1 MGYSPTVVDAKELI
15 ELNAHAYD
23 SATRVPA
30 GWVVIRTAFDP
41 ESGLK
46 AVAYQNNLDPT
57 RIAVAVAGTQFN
69 GGGSLD
75 TDGAVLG
82 NNFPQLYND
91 QLRLFLDAV
100 TRDQPKD
107 VQIAMTGHS
116 LGGLGVQ
123 LSVPYL
129 IDQGFINA
137 YGVTFGALGAATVA
151 GEAGFVSPLSS
162 YAPSILNIVN
172 AGDPIATIKSQIGQV
187 VQIGE
192 QGPIWRLLDVVTS
205 VLFPTRPLY
214 LAGAIAAF
222 HALDEYQAKLD
233 TVPGTDPLPPLQIDP
248 TRDTPDNASAL
259 SSAFLSL
266 RDASDRL
273 IDPTAE
279 IDLERLGKAYVL
291 LAGEPGQPASLL
303 TVPAEGSTEGML
315 VGLDRDGAPNLVA
328 TAGSVERIQGLVD
341 GGARL
346 ILEVGPS
353 LELESIDEKADGSGT
368 LKFIDGRTADF
379 ERGTLIQ
386 IGGFASEQLAGSDR
400 PDLMVGGDG
409 DDALV
414 GAGHHDQLYGGP
426 GNDKLDGGHG
436 NDKLIGGP
444 GNDGLEGGRGNDRLD
459 GGPGDDAM
467 RGGSG
472 SDTYG
477 VDGAGNDWLWDQ
489 DLTPS
494 ADEVD
499 TIELDPSITPDQV
512 EVFQSGNDLVFRIN
526 GTDGGN
532 QSGGTLW
539 IEDGVPSWDDEAVSR
554 IELVRFGDGTVW
566 SWKQVL
572 DRKQALPSDL
582 LSLDPQSEL
591 TDQLTG
597 PRALS
602 VPGSWIDQTIGAI
615 SDKFDHAEQ
624 IVSPIVLDLDGD
636 GVETTPATDGVPFDH
651 NGDGFKERS
660 GWAGSGDGFLV
671 WDRDSNG
678 HIDGGSELFGNRTP
692 LRGGGVAANGFAALA
707 SWDGN
712 ADGRIDANDALW
724 SNLRIWRDSNDDG
737 VSEPD
742 EITLLSDHGLTAIN
756 TAYVNATTVDTQG
769 NAHKQIGSFTRVD
782 GTTGAAEDVWFQAD
796 PLHST
801 AASLLNVPAD
811 VAALPDFPGY
821 GTTHSLHQ
829 AMVRDASGTLK
840 GLVESFTNSSDPNQR
855 GGLVDQILFRWT
867 GSDGIN
873 PAGRGPLMD
882 ARQVAVLEAFMGRGY
897 LGYGGATDP
906 YHTSA
911 PILKEAYANLKG
923 LVHAGLMAQTHLAD
937 LYDRIG
943 FIWDETRGLKADLSA
958 VTAELQHRLVVD
970 AVAAQAD
977 LAEFARGLRT
987 FATEGM
993 LDYWSFRDAF
1003 VSQDPSLGWVFD
1015 SLRSNFI
1022 LGTSGP
1028 DVLSGT
1034 LSDDALRGGTGNDV
1048 LRGAE
1053 GPDALY
1059 GDEGAD
1065 TLWGQDG
1072 DDVVVGGVGS
1082 DQLYGGNGADRLEG
1096 GDGDDLLFGE
1106 AGDDALLGG
1115 AGNDQLG
1122 GGAGDDVLRGGD
1134 GTDVLT
1140 GGPGADLLDGGPG
1153 SDSMQGHQGNDVY
1166 LFGRGSGQD
1175 SIQEN
1180 GDITGASDVI
1190 RLGAG
1195 IAPSDIAVRRE
1206 GDHLVLGIKGT
1217 TDQLTVYYAFG
1228 QFSPANE
1235 MEAIV
1240 FADGTVWDLL
1250 QVKNI
1255 LIQGTGGPDT
1265 LIGYETPD
1273 SISGL
1278 GGNDVISGR
1287 GGNDTLD
1294 GGPGADRLDGEAGDD
1309 SLRGGAGNDQLYGGS
1324 DDDALSGE
1332 VGDDYL
1338 DGGTGA
1344 DRLDGGAD
1352 NDSMNG
1358 GRGPDTYL
1366 FGRGSGQ
1373 DTIQDADTMP
1383 GVIDAIQLAS
1393 DLRPSDV
1400 AVKRDGDHLVL
1411 SINGTSDQLTVYNW
1425 FWQDLPDNQVEQ
1437 VRFADGTVWDTPT
1450 IKAKVVT
1457 GTPGADTLT
1466 GYATADTLDGL
1477 AGNDT
1482 VFGRADDDMLR
1493 GGDGADRLYGE
1504 TGNDTLLGGP
1514 GDDYL
1519 NGGAGTDTLDGG
1531 AGNDSMDG
1539 GLSGDTYLFGRGSGQ
1554 DTIQDADSTAGVAD
1568 TIQMA
1573 AGVLPIDVALSRNG
1587 DHLVLRINGTTDQ
1600 LTVYYWFWQDLAD
1613 NRVEQ
1618 IRFADGTVWDAA
1630 AIKLNVL
1637 TGTPGA
1643 DSLVG
1648 YATADTLV
1656 GLGGNDTIFG
1666 RAGDDQLDGGPG
1678 ADTMYGEAG
1687 DDTYLVD
1694 NPADVA
1700 VESSGKG
1707 TDTVLSS
1714 VTYALPANIENLMLV
1729 GSAMINGN
1737 GNALD
1742 NVLTGNSAANI
1753 LAGGAGNDTYVF
1765 KPGWGQDTVAEN
1777 DSAAGNNDRLL
1788 FGGPVRPL
1796 DLVLSR
1802 AGSSLALALHGSA
1815 DRATV
1820 QGWYNGGAC
1829 QTEVI
1834 QAGDGSKLLSNQVD
1848 LLIQAMASYSD
1859 NTGLTWDQAIDQRP
1873 EDVQT
1878 VLVGY
1883 WQRPS

>member
-1 MGYSPTVVDAKELI
+1 MGYSPSTADAKELI
-15 ELNAHAYD
+15 ELSAHVYGTSTA
-23 SATRVPA
+23 VPA
-30 GWVVIRTAFDP
+30 GWVVVDLRSDP
-41 ESGLK
+41 ISGLK
-46 AVAYQNNLDPT
+46 AILYQNVLDPF
-57 RIAVAVAGTQFN
+57 RIAVAIAGTQFTN
-69 GGGSLD
+69 GGTLD
-75 TDGAVLG
+75 TDNAVLG
-82 NNFPQLYND
+82 NSFPQRFND
-91 QLRLFLDAV
+91 ELRAFLDSV
-100 TRDQPKD
+100 VRDQPKD
-107 VQIAMTGHS
+107 VQIAITGHS

-123 LSVPYL
+123 LAVPYL
-129 IDQGFINA
+129 VDQGFTNA
-137 YGVTFGALGAATVA
+137 YGVTFGALGAANVA
-151 GEAGFVSPLSS
+151 SEAGLNSPLSS
-162 YAPSILNIVN
+162 YSPYILNIVN
-172 AGDPIATIKSQIGQV
+172 AGDPVATLKSQIGQV

-222 HALDEYQAKLD
+222 HTLDEYQAKLD
-233 TVPGTDPLPPLQIDP
+233 TIPWTATLPPLQIDP

-266 RDASDRL
+266 RDATDRL
-273 IDPTAE
+273 LDPTAE

-303 TVPAEGSTEGML
+303 TVPAEGQAEGML
-315 VGLDRDGAPNLVA
+315 VGLDRDGAPSLVA
-328 TAGSVERIQGLVD
+328 AAGSVASIQGLGD

-346 ILEVGPS
+346 ILEAGPS
-353 LELESIDEKADGSGT
+353 LELESIDEKADGSGNV
-368 LKFIDGRTADF
+368 KFIDGRTADF

-386 IGGFASEQLAGSDR
+386 IGGFDSERLAGSDR
-400 PDLMVGGDG
+400 PDLMVGGNG
-409 DDALV
+409 DDVLV
-414 GAGHHDQLYGGP
+414 GAGHNDQLYGGLGSDKLLGGP
-426 GNDKLDGGHG
+426 GNDKLM
-436 NDKLIGGP
+436 GGP
-444 GNDGLEGGRGNDRLD
+444 GNDGLEGGRGNDTLD

-467 RGGSG
+467 HGGSG
-472 SDTYG
+472 SDMYG
-477 VDGAGNDWLWDQ
+477 ADGSGNDWLWDR

-499 TIELDPSITPDQV
+499 SIEFDSSITPDQI
-512 EVFQSGNDLVFRIN
+512 EVFQSGNDLVFRID
-526 GTDGGN
+526 GTNGGN

-539 IEDGVPSWDDEAVSR
+539 IEDGVPSWGDEAVSR

-572 DRKQALPSDL
+572 DQARVLPPDL
-582 LSLDPQSEL
+582 ALLDPQPEL
-591 TDQLTG
+591 IDELLG
-597 PRALS
+597 PRAMS
-602 VPGSWIDQTIGAI
+602 VPGSWIDQRIGAI
-615 SDKFDHAEQ
+615 NDKFNRAEE

-660 GWAGSGDGFLV
+660 GWVGSGDGLLV
-671 WDRDSNG
+671 WDRDGNG
-678 HIDGGSELFGNRTP
+678 HIDDGPELFGNRTP
-692 LRGGGVAANGFAALA
+692 LRGGGAAANGFAVLA
-707 SWDGN
+707 SWDDN

-724 SNLRIWRDSNDDG
+724 TSLRIWRDGNDDG

-742 EITLLSDHGLTAIN
+742 EITLLSDQGLTAIS
-756 TAYVNATTVDTQG
+756 TVYVNATTVDAQG
-769 NAHKQIGSFTRVD
+769 NAHRQIGSFTRVD
-782 GTTGAAEDVWFQAD
+782 GTTGAAEDVWFKVD
-796 PLHST
+796 PLRST
-801 AASLLNVPAD
+801 AASVLNVPAD
-811 VAALPDFPGY
+811 VAALPDFQGY
-821 GTTHSLHQ
+821 GTTYSLHQ

-855 GGLVDQILFRWT
+855 GALVDQILFRWT

-911 PILKEAYANLKG
+911 PVLKEAYANLKG
-923 LVHAGLMAQTHLAD
+923 LVYAGLMAQTHLAD

-943 FIWDETRGLKADLSA
+943 FTWDETVGLKTDLRA
-958 VTAELQHRLVVD
+958 VTAELQYRLVAD
-970 AVAAQAD
+970 PIVARAD
-977 LAEFARGLRT
+977 LAEFARSLRT
-987 FATEGM
+987 FATEGT

-1003 VSQDPSLGWVFD
+1003 VSQDPSLAWVFD
-1015 SLRSNFI
+1015 SLRSNSI

-1034 LSDDALRGGTGNDV
+1034 SSDDALRGGIGNDA

-1053 GPDALY
+1053 GNDALY

-1082 DQLYGGNGADRLEG
+1082 DQAYGGNGADRLEG
-1096 GDGDDLLFGE
+1096 GDGDDLVFGE
-1106 AGDDALLGG
+1106 AGDDTLFGG

-1122 GGAGDDVLRGGD
+1122 GGAGDDVLRGGE
-1134 GTDVLT
+1134 GADVLT

-1180 GDITGASDVI
+1180 GDIAGAPDII

-1235 MEAIV
+1235 MEAIE
-1240 FADGTVWDLL
+1240 FADGTVWDLA
-1250 QVKNI
+1250 QIKNM
-1255 LIQGTGGPDT
+1255 LIQGTAGPDT
-1265 LIGYETPD
+1265 LIGYETPE

-1294 GGPGADRLDGEAGDD
+1294 GGPGTDRLDGEAGDD
-1309 SLRGGAGNDQLYGGS
+1309 SLLGGSGNDQLYGGP
-1324 DDDALSGE
+1324 DNDTLGGE
-1332 VGDDYL
+1332 AGDDYL
-1338 DGGTGA
+1338 DGGTGV
-1344 DRLDGGAD
+1344 DRLDGGAG

-1373 DTIQDADTMP
+1373 DTIQDAD
-1383 GVIDAIQLAS
+1383 
-1393 DLRPSDV
+1393 
-1400 AVKRDGDHLVL
+1400 
-1411 SINGTSDQLTVYNW
+1411 
-1425 FWQDLPDNQVEQ
+1425 
-1437 VRFADGTVWDTPT
+1437 
-1450 IKAKVVT
+1450 
-1457 GTPGADTLT
+1457 
-1466 GYATADTLDGL
+1466 
-1477 AGNDT
+1477 
-1482 VFGRADDDMLR
+1482 
-1493 GGDGADRLYGE
+1493 
-1504 TGNDTLLGGP
+1504 
-1514 GDDYL
+1514 
-1519 NGGAGTDTLDGG
+1519 
-1531 AGNDSMDG
+1531 
-1539 GLSGDTYLFGRGSGQ
+1539 
-1554 DTIQDADSTAGVAD
+1554 STAGVAD
-1568 TIQMA
+1568 TIEMA
-1573 AGVLPIDVALSRNG
+1573 AGVWPSDVALSRNG

-1600 LTVYYWFWQDLAD
+1600 LTVYYWFWQDLPD

-1630 AIKLNVL
+1630 AIKLTVL

-1643 DSLVG
+1643 DTLIG
-1648 YATADTLV
+1648 YPTADTLV

-1678 ADTMYGEAG
+1678 ADTMYGEVG

-1694 NPADVA
+1694 NPADVV

-1707 TDTVLSS
+1707 TDTVQTS
-1714 VTYALPANIENLMLV
+1714 VTYTLPANVENLMLV
-1729 GSAMINGN
+1729 GSATINGS
-1737 GNALD
+1737 GNPLD
-1742 NVLTGNSAANI
+1742 NVLAGNGAANI
-1753 LAGGAGNDTYVF
+1753 LSGGAGNDTYVF

-1777 DSAAGNNDRLL
+1777 DSAAGNNDRVL

-1796 DLVLSR
+1796 DLVLTR

-1815 DRATV
+1815 DKATV
-1820 QGWYNGGAC
+1820 QGWYNGGAY

-1834 QAGDGSKLLSNQVD
+1834 QAGEGSKLLSHQVD

-1873 EDVQT
+1873 EEVQT
-1878 VLVGY
+1878 VLAGY